1 MSRLSFAVKVGVGL
15 AACSYILTILM
26 VLAPLSWN
34 PPSILVYSLCPACL
48 LTITVDPS
56 FPTVAFI
63 LAPLNAVVYGLLGIV
78 SGKLL
83 RPSER

>member
-1 MSRLSFAVKVGVGL
+1 
-15 AACSYILTILM
+15 M

-34 PPSILVYSLCPACL
+34 PPSILVYLLCPACL

-63 LAPLNAVVYGLLGIV
+63 LAPLNAVVYGLLAIV